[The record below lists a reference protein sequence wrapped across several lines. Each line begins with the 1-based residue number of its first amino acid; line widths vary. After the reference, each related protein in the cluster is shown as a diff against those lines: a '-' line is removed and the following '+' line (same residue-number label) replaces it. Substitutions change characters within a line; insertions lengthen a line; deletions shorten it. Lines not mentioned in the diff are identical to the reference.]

1 MPAASESHGAQYSF
15 TVTIDGVKMD
25 HIQEVSIGAIEIEK
39 LETWENT
46 AKAAVRTVVPG
57 VKKGGEITITKLAG
71 KEDHAWQTVMAGA
84 IAGTPLARKGGAIT
98 IFDAAHEE
106 LITITI
112 PAESLITKFEGSAG
126 KANDTSVRTHKITL
140 AHPGLHISAG
150 DIIG

>member
-25 HIQEVSIGAIEIEK
+25 HIQEISIGAIEIEK

-57 VKKGGEITITKLAG
+57 VKKGGDITITKLAG

-84 IAGTPLARKGGAIT
+84 IADTPLARKGGAIT
-98 IFDAAHEE
+98 I
-106 LITITI
+106 
-112 PAESLITKFEGSAG
+112 PPESLITKFEGSAG

-140 AHPGLHISAG
+140 SHPGLHITAG
-150 DIIG
+150 EIIG